1 MNTKVVPG
9 LDPKNF
15 PQLYKAYGIKQI
27 VNHIGGNLED
37 VIVFC
42 DAQNDLSKFCP
53 QWTSV
58 AMGNAIDELKE
69 KADYV
74 TTNVDDNGIYNACKH
89 FNLF

>member
-15 PQLYKAYGIKQI
+15 PQIYKAYGIKQI

-37 VIVFC
+37 VIVFG

-53 QWTSV
+53 HWTSV